1 MRGFGA
7 YTLDNI
13 DIDKL
18 NSISALAGRQH
29 LFSEHDQRER
39 KHPAKLMIEQ
49 ITCREDPGGDGTSL
63 TGDIEVTFGQEH
75 PFMGV
80 LRLCLSGEESV
91 TLSNQ

>member
-49 ITCREDPGGDGTSL
+49 ITSL

-75 PFMGV
+75 PLMRV
-80 LRLCLSGEESV
+80 LRVCLSGEESV